1 MEPMSN
7 TPPRAYRTL
16 LIALISLNI
25 AQASPL
31 ELRFNLKMGTEPLEW
46 GKTYSTP
53 AGNPITLEMVKFYVS
68 NAALVDANGNET
80 PLEGIWLLNFPKNQT
95 PTLSIQ
101 TNAPVGDYKGVRFSV
116 GLPRALNHTDPQ
128 EAKLPLG
135 FDSGMFWSW
144 NPGYIFYR
152 LEGFTQVL
160 GKRTPF
166 LLHLGGDAYTLE
178 VNLSDLITNKIRF
191 KIAESG
197 NVLKI
202 NLNIAAV
209 FDKGPTGGPWDL
221 SKREFQTMDSG
232 KNIGQAYVNMQ
243 NSFRLEEKD

>member
-1 MEPMSN
+1 MSN
-7 TPPRAYRTL
+7 TLPRAYRTL
-16 LIALISLNI
+16 LIALVSLHI

-31 ELRFNLKMGTEPLEW
+31 ELRFSLKMGSEPLEW

-68 NAALVDANGNET
+68 NAALVTANGNEV
-80 PLEGIWLLNFPKNQT
+80 PLEGIWLLNFPKNQA

-101 TNAPVGDYKGVRFSV
+101 TNAPVGDYKGLRFSV
-116 GLPRALNHTDPQ
+116 GVPRALNHADPQ

-152 LEGFTQVL
+152 LEGFTQVA

-166 LLHLGGDAYTLE
+166 LLHLGGDAYALE

-191 KIAESG
+191 KIADTRADPG
-197 NVLKI
+197 NTILKI
-202 NLNIAAV
+202 NLNIAAA
-209 FDKGPTGGPWDL
+209 FDKGPNGGPWDL

-243 NSFRLEEKD
+243 NAFKLE